1 MISRIINITTTL
13 GYPSRFRIWRP
24 VRLQG
29 ERGGGGGPGAEQ
41 GEGEPEAEQG
51 EGEPGAEQGNI
62 VQGARRDEA
71 AINEQIEIPNVV
83 ADRPDEEPRVNNEG
97 ANNNHDEGNQ
107 NNERERDPVPESPIL
122 VDPGCLAP
130 FKEDKSTKD
139 KGKPSVSR
147 APPDDTEEP
156 FVVTSI
162 METTKSPE

>member
-1 MISRIINITTTL
+1 MISRSINITTIL

-29 ERGGGGGPGAEQ
+29 GRGGGGGGPGAEQ
-41 GEGEPEAEQG
+41 GG
-51 EGEPGAEQGNI
+51 GEPGAEREVAQGPRGDA
-62 VQGARRDEA
+62 VQAG
-71 AINEQIEIPNVV
+71 IEIQNMV

-107 NNERERDPVPESPIL
+107 NNEIERDPVPESPIL
-122 VDPGCLAP
+122 VEPECPAP
-130 FKEDKSTKD
+130 FNLVTDTKEDKSTED

-147 APPDDTEEP
+147 APPDNTEES

-162 METTKSPE
+162 METNKSPE